1 MDIFFTIRTVKQWN
15 RLPQK
20 IVQFPSSE
28 VFKIQLDND
37 LSNLAWPQSW
47 PYFEEEVRL
56 ENSWGPFQPKLALEP
71 KTMKMN
77 ESQCKDVVG
86 K

>member
-1 MDIFFTIRTVKQWN
+1 MRGNGYKSKQENFRMDIFFTIRTVKQWN

-37 LSNLAWPQSW
+37 LSNLA
-47 PYFEEEVRL
+47 
-56 ENSWGPFQPKLALEP
+56 
-71 KTMKMN
+71 
-77 ESQCKDVVG
+77 
-86 K
+86 